1 MSAEPIIYGLI
12 FVGVL
17 VLVEGLYLVAF
28 GKSISLNSRV
38 NRRLEMLEKGERRDE
53 VLEKL
58 RKEMQQHMDAKTIPL
73 YSLLSEKAQ
82 RAAIAFT
89 PKQLIMIMAG
99 LAFVAFLGLTIGTET
114 DLAVRVLLSIAIGVG
129 AVYFWVASKASKRM
143 GLIEE
148 QLPDA
153 VELMVRSLR
162 VGHPFSNAI
171 SIVSKEIQ
179 DPLASEFG
187 VIADESAYGRDVG
200 EALKDMA
207 ERLDMQDLRFL
218 AVAVTIQQQSG
229 GNLAEILSG
238 LAKVIR
244 ARFRLFRRVK
254 AITAEAKWSGKFL
267 SAFPI
272 VALIVINVS
281 DPNYYDDVYDH
292 PLFIP
297 ACFAVGIFLIIYRRH
312 PRFLARVRP
321 TQLALWSCLAALAH
335 GAGLMLVPIYL
346 DLCAVAELDTGHRA
360 VRALMG
366 STLQTAILVALVHTL
381 SMAAAGGIMA
391 IGVYFW
397 LGLKFL
403 SKTWFN
409 LDLVW
414 AISLV
419 AVGAFG
425 VWSAVYE

>member
-12 FVGVL
+12 FIGVL

-38 NRRLEMLEKGERRDE
+38 NRRLEMLEKGTRREE

-58 RKEMQQHMDAKTIPL
+58 RKEMQQHMNSKSIPL

-82 RAAIAFT
+82 RAAIAFS
-89 PKQLIMIMAG
+89 PKQLLMIMAG
-99 LAFVAFLGLTIGTET
+99 VAVFAFLALTVGTET
-114 DLAVRVLLSIAIGVG
+114 EPPVRALLAVGIGVG
-129 AVYFWVASKASKRM
+129 GVYFWVSSKANKRM
-143 GLIEE
+143 GMIEE

-162 VGHPFSNAI
+162 VGHPFTSAI
-171 SIVSKEIQ
+171 TIVSKEIQ
-179 DPLASEFG
+179 DPLSSEFG
-187 VIADESAYGRDVG
+187 VISDEAAYGRDVG

-229 GNLAEILSG
+229 GNLAEILAG

-272 VALIVINVS
+272 VALIVINVL
-281 DPNYYDDVYDH
+281 DPNYYDEVRDH
-292 PLFIP
+292 AFFIP
-297 ACFAVGIFLIIYRRH
+297 ACFIVGIFLAAN
-312 PRFLARVRP
+312 LMVMRVL
-321 TQLALWSCLAALAH
+321 TDIK
-335 GAGLMLVPIYL
+335 V
-346 DLCAVAELDTGHRA
+346 
-360 VRALMG
+360 
-366 STLQTAILVALVHTL
+366 
-381 SMAAAGGIMA
+381 
-391 IGVYFW
+391 
-397 LGLKFL
+397 
-403 SKTWFN
+403 
-409 LDLVW
+409 
-414 AISLV
+414 
-419 AVGAFG
+419 
-425 VWSAVYE
+425 

>member
-12 FVGVL
+12 FIGVL

-38 NRRLEMLEKGERRDE
+38 NRRLEMLEKGARREE
-53 VLEKL
+53 VLDKL
-58 RKEMQQHMDAKTIPL
+58 RKEMQQHMNARTIPL

-82 RAAIAFT
+82 KAAIAFS
-89 PKQLIMIMAG
+89 PKQLLMIMAG
-99 LAFVAFLGLTIGTET
+99 LAAVAFMALTVGTET
-114 DLAVRVLLSIAIGVG
+114 DPPVRALLSAGIGIG
-129 AVYFWVASKASKRM
+129 GVYLWVSMKAGKRM
-143 GLIEE
+143 GMIEE

-162 VGHPFSNAI
+162 VGHPFTNAI

-187 VIADESAYGRDVG
+187 VIADESAYGRDIG

-229 GNLAEILSG
+229 GNLAEILAG

-267 SAFPI
+267 SAFPV
-272 VALIVINVS
+272 VALIVINVA
-281 DPNYYDDVYDH
+281 DPHYYDEVREH
-292 PLFIP
+292 PYFIP
-297 ACFAVGIFLIIYRRH
+297 ACFLVGT
-312 PRFLARVRP
+312 FLAVNLFVMRVL
-321 TQLALWSCLAALAH
+321 TNIK
-335 GAGLMLVPIYL
+335 V
-346 DLCAVAELDTGHRA
+346 
-360 VRALMG
+360 
-366 STLQTAILVALVHTL
+366 
-381 SMAAAGGIMA
+381 
-391 IGVYFW
+391 
-397 LGLKFL
+397 
-403 SKTWFN
+403 
-409 LDLVW
+409 
-414 AISLV
+414 
-419 AVGAFG
+419 
-425 VWSAVYE
+425 